1 MFVLSGPYPVTRYL
15 CPFGRLTMGDAE
27 LPQQSFAGGPLD
39 HSMGHVIFTDL
50 EPSSAALSMMWDLAT
65 EGAAGP

>member
-1 MFVLSGPYPVTRYL
+1 
-15 CPFGRLTMGDAE
+15 MGDAE